1 MSKLPREPGDLQAVL
16 VEAFADRPFHGNGA
30 AVVRLSHPADA
41 PWMQA
46 LARSLNQSE
55 TAFVLSWGDQWLLR
69 WFTPE
74 CEVPLCG
81 HATLGAL
88 LALGHWGDVSAGQ
101 PFCFHTRS
109 GPLPVQLDAGASGR
123 GSLELPSSGLLPAPL
138 PAALEAVLAEHM
150 ATAAEAFWISPLGYA
165 VALLPADAPL
175 AGPLQLAPMLQG
187 DLRNGLVLMQ
197 AAGTAAAGEQVG
209 AETPDYRL
217 RFFAPGLGIDED
229 PVTGSAHALVAP
241 WWLER
246 LGRRR
251 VVGWQC
257 SDRPGGMV
265 CEAASSGMIRLIG
278 TGHLLWDGFLRTAP
292 PPWDASSSPDSG
304 AAERARLS
312 WDSLLPGG

>member
-1 MSKLPREPGDLQAVL
+1 MSGLSREPGDLPAVL

-30 AVVRLSHPADA
+30 AVVRLDAPADA

-55 TAFVLSWGDQWLLR
+55 TAFLLRRGDQWLLR
-69 WFTPE
+69 WFTPQS
-74 CEVPLCG
+74 EVPLCG

-88 LALGHWGDVSAGQ
+88 LALGHWGEVTAGQ

-109 GPLPVQLDAGASGR
+109 GPLPVQLAAGDSRR
-123 GSLELPSSGLLPAPL
+123 GSLELPSSGLLPSPV
-138 PAALEAVLAEHM
+138 PGDLETVLAEHL
-150 ATAAEAFWISPLGYA
+150 ATAAKAFWISPLGYA
-165 VALLPADAPL
+165 VALLPAAASL
-175 AGPLQLAPMLQG
+175 AGPLPLAPLLQG

-197 AAGTAAAGEQVG
+197 PAGIAAAGEQVG
-209 AETPDYRL
+209 DEIPDYRL

-241 WWLER
+241 WWMER

-265 CEAASSGMIRLIG
+265 CEGSSSGMIRLIG

-292 PPWDASSSPDSG
+292 PPWDASSSRVSD
-304 AAERARLS
+304 AAERARRS
-312 WDSLLPGG
+312 WESLLPPG